1 MYEQSNI
8 SHASSRGI
16 EINSVLK
23 NTYLLLGLTLAFSA
37 FTAALAMAIGIG
49 RGTGLIMSL
58 AALALIWFVLPRTAN
73 SASGLVVVF
82 AFTGLI
88 GASIGPLLNHY
99 LSLANGSTIVLQ
111 ALAGTAFVFFGLSAY
126 TLISRK
132 NFSFMGGFIA
142 IGMMVMIVGML
153 FLLGASLFGYQ
164 FQGLSLAFSAGVVI
178 LMSALILY
186 QTSEIIH
193 GGETNYILAT
203 TQLFLSIVNLFTSLL
218 HLLGIGSDD

>member
-1 MYEQSNI
+1 MYEQTNI

-16 EINSVLK
+16 EINSVLR

-37 FTAALAMAIGIG
+37 LTAALAMAIGLG
-49 RGTGLIMSL
+49 RGTGLIMSI

-73 SASGLVVVF
+73 SASGLLVVF

-88 GASIGPLLNHY
+88 GASLGPLLNHY
-99 LSLANGSTIVLQ
+99 LSLANGATIVLQ

-126 TLISRK
+126 TLVSRK

-142 IGMMVMIVGML
+142 MGMMMMIVGML
-153 FLLGASLFGYQ
+153 FLIGASLLGYQ

-218 HLLGIGSDD
+218 HLLGIGGDD